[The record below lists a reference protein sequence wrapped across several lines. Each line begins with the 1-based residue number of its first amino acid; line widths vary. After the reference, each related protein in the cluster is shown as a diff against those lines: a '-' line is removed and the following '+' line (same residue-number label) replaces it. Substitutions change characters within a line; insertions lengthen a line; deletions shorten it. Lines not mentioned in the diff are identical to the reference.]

1 MMPEPQVDYDSAWKE
16 VLERYFEE
24 FTAFFFPQAHAEID
38 WTMGHEFLDKELQ
51 QVVRDAELRRR
62 LADKLV
68 KVWSRDGEEAWVLVH
83 VEVQGGVEREFA
95 KRMYVYNTRR
105 TQKCLMSP
113 VSNAG
118 ASNNASNKAS
128 NKGIQQGLLQK
139 SREDVIEILEARFE
153 SVAGSIV
160 QIVNRTDDLSI
171 LKMLLKKAATIG
183 SLEEFKKVL
192 EKVLKSGQ

>member
-118 ASNNASNKAS
+118 ASN
-128 NKGIQQGLLQK
+128 KGFFK
-139 SREDVIEILEARFE
+139 NRAR
-153 SVAGSIV
+153 
-160 QIVNRTDDLSI
+160 
-171 LKMLLKKAATIG
+171 MLLKSSKPALKAW
-183 SLEEFKKVL
+183 LVL
-192 EKVLKSGQ
+192 SYKLSTVRMIFPY